1 MDSPALVNTV
11 QGHSDSVAAP
21 GTSTLSLNHIS
32 TGSSTSHSIS
42 ESTKNPLQKHA
53 PVSSVA
59 PDTTSSPLPST
70 TNGDSLKVTD
80 TDTDFDSEQLEDS
93 SQQQPSK
100 NNCDRQ
106 RSDQEINP
114 RLVRMPSELV
124 GKTVSPF
131 LKEHIP
137 GLYAPFGKASMPLSP
152 PPTNDTTIVRKK
164 DPNSKFC
171 YRHRP
176 DSKCRRA
183 ADESKM
189 GFIQSVSVSQQAQ
202 LVSCRSDNC

>member
-11 QGHSDSVAAP
+11 GAPSDSVAAP
-21 GTSTLSLNHIS
+21 GTSTLSLNHMS
-32 TGSSTSHSIS
+32 TGSSTSHSTS
-42 ESTKNPLQKHA
+42 ESTTNPLQKHA
-53 PVSSVA
+53 PVSSAA
-59 PDTTSSPLPST
+59 PDTTSSSLPSA

-80 TDTDFDSEQLEDS
+80 TDFDFEQLEDS

-114 RLVRMPSELV
+114 RLVRMPSDLV

-152 PPTNDTTIVRKK
+152 PPTNDTTVVRKR

-189 GFIQSVSVSQQAQ
+189 GFIQSVSVSCSA
-202 LVSCRSDNC
+202 SSA

>member
-1 MDSPALVNTV
+1 MSTEPF
-11 QGHSDSVAAP
+11 
-21 GTSTLSLNHIS
+21 TSY
-32 TGSSTSHSIS
+32 SIS
-42 ESTKNPLQKHA
+42 ESTTNAIQSHA
-53 PVSSVA
+53 PVSSAA
-59 PDTTSSPLPST
+59 PDSTSSPLPSA
-70 TNGDSLKVTD
+70 TNGDSLKVTN

-100 NNCDRQ
+100 NNCDRH

-114 RLVRMPSELV
+114 RLVKMPSELV

-189 GFIQSVSVSQQAQ
+189 GFIQSVSD
-202 LVSCRSDNC
+202 SCSA